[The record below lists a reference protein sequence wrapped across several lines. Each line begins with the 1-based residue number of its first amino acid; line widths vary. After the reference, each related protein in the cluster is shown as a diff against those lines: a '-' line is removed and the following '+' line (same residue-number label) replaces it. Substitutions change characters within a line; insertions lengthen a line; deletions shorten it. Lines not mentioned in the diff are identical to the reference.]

1 MTRRRT
7 SVDATICSNNN
18 NDSYTYI
25 FMRKYIHLSILFTT
39 IASFLLTSCREEDDG
54 IVEFSVEKSGSSV
67 LVDPEGGTE
76 YLQVVSPIEWT
87 VTSNKPWVSVSPANG
102 IGNTKCSVLVDSTL
116 ENGVREAELRFVT
129 MAGDQ
134 LFVAVVQGGFDKQIA
149 LGDSVKTIPSSTNSI
164 TDRYVKAEVSA
175 NVNFK
180 LQVVDSLGAPVTWLV
195 PKQME
200 IRPNLDRGSRLRTTM
215 IQFDWKIN
223 SDTLDRVAYVNFL
236 PLDAADQLSQSA
248 VLTIIQEAAPVITD
262 DRAGDSLAVVSIMNR
277 LQIMSPWDVTEN
289 MQHWANVTLWEAT
302 DKDLPDPKAVGR
314 VRSAK
319 FMMCNTK
326 ESIPQEVRYL
336 KYIETLNVYSNVNTM
351 FLNIELGSDICGL
364 EHLKHLQI
372 GAFGLVSLPD
382 DFYKLGKTLET
393 LDLNSNNF
401 PEIPAVLTKE
411 NFPRLKSLNILACR
425 RWTVYDLRKRGD
437 YDDRDGIGMHFNTAH
452 NDGLRRLLLWDT
464 LEELRLSNNYIEGEL
479 PTFVT
484 IVDGDTIVDAGVPVW
499 TADDVAG
506 NDTLQNLVGYP
517 KILPRTEMLSL
528 NLNFFTGNAPDWLLY
543 HPRLLDWFPE
553 SLIFMQKENGLDSE
567 GKLVKFD
574 NEPANYEYYYDF
586 FPGYREK
593 YEIKE
598 ERDE

>member
-1 MTRRRT
+1 
-7 SVDATICSNNN
+7 
-18 NDSYTYI
+18 
-25 FMRKYIHLSILFTT
+25 MRKYIYLSILFVT
-39 IASFLLTSCREEDDG
+39 IASFLLTSCREEADG
-54 IVEFSVEKSGSSV
+54 FVEFSVEKSGSSV
-67 LVDPEGGTE
+67 SVSPEGGTE
-76 YLQVVSPIEWT
+76 YLQVTSPVEWT
-87 VTSNKPWVSVSPANG
+87 VTSDKPWVSVSPANG
-102 IGNTKCSVLVDSTL
+102 IGDTKCSVLVDSTL
-116 ENGVREAELRFVT
+116 ENGVREAKLRFVT
-129 MAGDQ
+129 MEGDQ
-134 LFVAVVQGGFDKQIA
+134 LFVTVVQGGFDKQIT
-149 LGDSVKTIPSSTNSI
+149 LEDSVKTIPSSTNSI

-180 LQVVDSLGAPVTWLV
+180 LQVVDSLGVPVAWLV
-195 PKQME
+195 PKQTE
-200 IRPNLDRGSRLRTTM
+200 IRPNLDRGSRLRTTT

-236 PLDAADQLSQSA
+236 PLDEADRLNRST
-248 VLTIIQEAAPVITD
+248 VLTITQEAAPVITD

-277 LQIMSPWDVTEN
+277 LQVMSPWDVTEN
-289 MQHWANVTLWEAT
+289 MQHWTNVTLWEAT
-302 DKDLPDPKAVGR
+302 DKNLPDPEAVGR

-336 KYIETLNVYSNVNTM
+336 KYLETLNVYSNVNTM
-351 FLNIELGSDICGL
+351 LLNIELGSDICGL
-364 EHLKHLQI
+364 KHLKHLQI

-382 DFYKLGKTLET
+382 DFYKLGETLET

-425 RWTVYDLRKRGD
+425 RWTVYDLRKKGD
-437 YDDRDGIGMHFNTAH
+437 YDDRDGIGMHFNTAD

-484 IVDGDTIVDAGVPVW
+484 IVDGDTIVDADVPVW
-499 TADDVAG
+499 TADDVAR

-517 KILPRTEMLSL
+517 KILPRMDLLSL

-574 NEPANYEYYYDF
+574 NEPANYDYYYNF